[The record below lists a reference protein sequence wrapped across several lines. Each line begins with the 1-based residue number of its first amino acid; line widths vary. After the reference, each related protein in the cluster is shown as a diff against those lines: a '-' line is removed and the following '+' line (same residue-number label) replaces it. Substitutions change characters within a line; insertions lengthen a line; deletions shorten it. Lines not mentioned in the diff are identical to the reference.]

1 MSILVNLALGLLF
14 GVGLIVS
21 GMSNPA
27 KVLNF
32 LDLAG
37 TFDPSLAFVMGGAVL
52 VAFVGFRLVLVRE
65 RPLLAPRF
73 QLPTRTDIDT
83 RLIVG
88 PALFGIGWG
97 LGGFCPGPAFT
108 ALSLAAPGTL
118 AFVPAMLAGMWAAR
132 LLAERRD

>member
-1 MSILVNLALGLLF
+1 MSLLVNLALGLLF

-73 QLPTRTDIDT
+73 QLPSRSDIDT

-97 LGGFCPGPAFT
+97 LGGFCPGPVFT

-118 AFVPAMLAGMWAAR
+118 AFVPAMLVGMWAAR
-132 LLAERRD
+132 LLAERWA